1 MWYIILFLFCGI
13 KKKEKK
19 KEKRRRRENRGLT
32 ALAN

>member
-1 MWYIILFLFCGI
+1 VVYNFIFILWH
-13 KKKEKK
+13 KKKIKK